1 MKRKI
6 LLFITIILVNQGF
19 SQTWVDNAL
28 KEIEGNNPLLKS
40 GVLWKEAKQAEA
52 STGITPANPFV
63 EAGWFPAE
71 EKGAGMKKTWGISQS
86 FDFPTLYFQ
95 KVKKANTSKAI
106 ADVEYRMLRQEVLL
120 DAKSTL
126 IEFFYE
132 KQVLIKLKERV
143 EQTQQLVGWFQKRVE
158 TGDASALDLNNARTR
173 LLNINDRLIICE
185 ANIEV
190 LTRKLVQLNG
200 GKSIPFGDALIT
212 IPILPNRDSIITAL
226 KANDPRF
233 TLLSLNGKQSV
244 ENLNIAKGQW
254 LPNFE
259 VGYES
264 EKTKAETFTGFRV
277 GLSIPLWGNAGQV
290 KAAKA
295 KRFAVDAEIVSV
307 ESQLLA
313 EIEKEYLSA
322 KNAQQRFINF
332 TEFLKSCSNISLLRK
347 SLELGNIS
355 AINYFNEVEYLYD
368 IQDKGIE
375 TEKELVISITKLER
389 FKL

>member
-1 MKRKI
+1 MKKKI
-6 LLFITIILVNQGF
+6 LLFLAIILVNNGF
-19 SQTWVDNAL
+19 SQTWLDNSL
-28 KEIEGNNPLLKS
+28 KEIEENNPLLKS

-52 STGITPANPFV
+52 SIGITPANPFV

-71 EKGAGMKKTWGISQS
+71 DKGAGMKKTWGISQS

-106 ADVEYRMLRQEVLL
+106 AEVEFKMLRQEVLL

-126 IEFFYE
+126 LELFYE
-132 KQVLIKLKERV
+132 KMVLGKLNKRV
-143 EQTQQLVGWFQKRVE
+143 EQTQQLVSWFQKRVE
-158 TGDASALDLNNARTR
+158 TGDASMLDLNNARTR
-173 LLNINDRLIICE
+173 LLNINDRLISSQ
-185 ANIEV
+185 ANIEA
-190 LTRKLVQLNG
+190 LTRKLAQLNG
-200 GKSIPFGDALIT
+200 ANTISINDSLIT
-212 IPILPNRDSIITAL
+212 IPIIHIRDSIISMV

-233 TLLSLNGKQSV
+233 ALLSLNGKQSI
-244 ENLNIAKGQW
+244 EDLNLAKGQW

-264 EKTKAETFTGFRV
+264 EKTKAESFSGLRF
-277 GLSIPLWGNAGQV
+277 GLSIPLWGNVGKV

-313 EIEKEYLSA
+313 EIETEYVSA

-332 TEFLKSCSNISLLRK
+332 SEFLKSNSNISLLRK

-368 IQDKGIE
+368 IQDKSLE
-375 TEKELVISITKLER
+375 TEKELMISIAKLER

>member
-1 MKRKI
+1 MKKKI
-6 LLFITIILVNQGF
+6 LLFLTIILVNQGF
-19 SQTWVDNAL
+19 SQTWLDNSL
-28 KEIEGNNPLLKS
+28 REIEGNNPLLKS

-71 EKGAGMKKTWGISQS
+71 EKGVGMKKTWGISQS

-106 ADVEYRMLRQEVLL
+106 AEVEYKMLRQEVLL

-126 IEFFYE
+126 LELFYE
-132 KQVLIKLKERV
+132 KRVLTKLKERV
-143 EQTQQLVGWFQKRVE
+143 EQTQQLVSWFQKRVD
-158 TGDASALDLNNARTR
+158 TGDASMLDLNNARTR
-173 LLNINDRLIICE
+173 LLNISDRLISSE
-185 ANIEV
+185 ANIET
-190 LTRKLVQLNG
+190 LTRKLSQLNG
-200 GKSIPFGDALIT
+200 EKPILIKDTLIT
-212 IPILPNRDSIITAL
+212 IPILPNRDSIISEL
-226 KANDPRF
+226 KVNDPRF
-233 TLLSLNGKQSV
+233 TLLSLNGKQSI
-244 ENLNIAKGQW
+244 EDLNLAKGQW

-264 EKTKAETFTGFRV
+264 EKTKVETFTGFRV

-295 KRFAVDAEIVSV
+295 KRFAVDADIVSV
-307 ESQLLA
+307 ESQLLSD
-313 EIEKEYLSA
+313 IETEYVTA

-332 TEFLKSCSNISLLRK
+332 TEFMKSNSNISLLRK

-368 IQDKGIE
+368 IQDKSLE
-375 TEKELVISITKLER
+375 TEKELMISIIKLER

>member
-1 MKRKI
+1 MKKII
-6 LLFITIILVNQGF
+6 LLFLTIILGNQGF
-19 SQTWVDNAL
+19 AQTWLDNSL
-28 KEIEGNNPLLKS
+28 NEIEGNNPLLKS

-71 EKGAGMKKTWGISQS
+71 DKGAGMKKTWGISQS

-106 ADVEYRMLRQEVLL
+106 AEVEYRMLRQEVLL

-126 IEFFYE
+126 LEIFYE
-132 KQVLIKLKERV
+132 KRVLVKLKERV
-143 EQTQQLVGWFQKRVE
+143 EQTQQLVNWFQKRVDN
-158 TGDASALDLNNARTR
+158 GDASMLDLNNARTR
-173 LLNINDRLIICE
+173 ILNISDRLISSE
-185 ANIEV
+185 ANIET
-190 LTRKLVQLNG
+190 LTRKLIQLNG
-200 GKSIPFGDALIT
+200 EMPILIRDTLIT
-212 IPILPNRDSIITAL
+212 MPILPNRDSIISII

-233 TLLSLNGKQSV
+233 TLLSLNGKQSI
-244 ENLNIAKGQW
+244 EDFNLAKGQW

-264 EKTKAETFTGFRV
+264 EKTKMETFTGFRV
-277 GLSIPLWGNAGQV
+277 GLSIPLWGNAGKV

-295 KRFAVDAEIVSV
+295 KRFAVDADIVSV
-307 ESQLLA
+307 ESQLLF
-313 EIEKEYLSA
+313 EIETEYVTA

-332 TEFLKSCSNISLLRK
+332 AEFMKSNSNISLLRK
-347 SLELGNIS
+347 SLEVGNIS

-368 IQDKGIE
+368 IQDKSLE
-375 TEKELVISITKLER
+375 TEKELMISITKLER

>member
-1 MKRKI
+1 MKKKI
-6 LLFITIILVNQGF
+6 LLFLTIILVNQGF
-19 SQTWVDNAL
+19 AQTWLDNSL
-28 KEIEGNNPLLKS
+28 KEIEGNNTLLKS

-86 FDFPTLYFQ
+86 FDFPTIYFQ

-126 IEFFYE
+126 LELFYE
-132 KQVLIKLKERV
+132 KRVSSKLKERV
-143 EQTQQLVGWFQKRVE
+143 EQTQQLVSWFQKRVD
-158 TGDASALDLNNARTR
+158 TGDASMLDLNNARTR
-173 LLNINDRLIICE
+173 LINISDRLISSN
-185 ANIEV
+185 ANIET
-190 LTRKLVQLNG
+190 LTRKVTQLNG
-200 GKSIPFGDALIT
+200 EKPISINDTLIT
-212 IPILPNRDSIITAL
+212 IPILPNRDSIISAL
-226 KANDPRF
+226 KTNDPRF
-233 TLLSLNGKQSV
+233 TLLSLNGKQSI
-244 ENLNIAKGQW
+244 EDLNLAKGQW
-254 LPNFE
+254 LPNLE

-264 EKTKAETFTGFRV
+264 EKTKAETFAGFRV

-295 KRFAVDAEIVSV
+295 KRFAVDADIVSV
-307 ESQLLA
+307 ESQLLS
-313 EIEKEYLSA
+313 EIETDYVSA

-332 TEFLKSCSNISLLRK
+332 ADFLKSNSNISLLRK

-368 IQDKGIE
+368 IQDKSLE
-375 TEKELVISITKLER
+375 TEKELMISITKLER